1 MAECSATNNK
11 QKGVTMSL
19 LAQEPQTIGK
29 VVDSGLKLF
38 RAGFRQVLGL
48 SVLAA
53 VVLMISD
60 PTLSSMAG
68 LASWQSGVLYVVGI
82 LLYFACY
89 LGITRMLAD
98 IARGETPAGFGSYL
112 RLGISRLWP
121 ALVAVLLYM
130 LAIAV
135 GLVLLVIPGL
145 ILMGSL
151 MLGMYLIVLED
162 KGGVAALKRSH
173 QLVWGNWWRAMTV
186 FTVALLIYM
195 AGAMAVGAI
204 GVAVA
209 AGGGIS
215 LGQSEQETAQAL
227 AAVFVVFNALLSI
240 VFSPLLLS
248 VIVALYQDLK
258 LRKDGGD
265 LAARIEALG
274 TT

>member
-1 MAECSATNNK
+1 
-11 QKGVTMSL
+11 MSL
-19 LAQEPQTIGK
+19 LHQEPQTIGK
-29 VVDSGLKLF
+29 VVDSGLRLF

-53 VVLMISD
+53 VVLAISD
-60 PTLSSMAG
+60 PTLSGMAG
-68 LASWQSGVLYVVGI
+68 LASWQSGVLYVAGI

-98 IARGETPAGFGSYL
+98 IARGETPEGMGSYV
-112 RLGISRLWP
+112 RLGLSRLGP
-121 ALVAVLLYM
+121 AVVFFLLYF

-135 GLVLLVIPGL
+135 GLVLLVIPGV

-151 MLGMYLIVLED
+151 MLGMYIIVLED
-162 KGGVAALKRSH
+162 QGGLAALKRSH
-173 QLVWGNWWRAMTV
+173 QLVWGNWWRTMAIV
-186 FTVALLIYM
+186 TVAMLIYA
-195 AGAMAVGAI
+195 AGAMAIGAI

-215 LGQSEQETAQAL
+215 LGQSPEETASAL
-227 AAVFVVFNALLSI
+227 VAVIVVLNAALSI
-240 VFSPLLLS
+240 VFSPLLIS
-248 VIVALYQDLK
+248 VMVALYHDLK
-258 LRKDGGD
+258 LRKEGGD